1 MAIGA
6 GGGVSRAKRG
16 SQIFKR
22 LYFISWFTLAALII
36 NPLSAQLPAAAEITL
51 SDGTALQLFREA
63 GQSPTSTLY
72 YYLPVNLRISD
83 ADGYSEFSFI
93 VFRNDSLSPIRGGIM
108 HLLLVWGL
116 TPAQQTEAE
125 RLLLSKTD
133 SSAVIGGSLF
143 MDEDPTHPP
152 GFEILSDSPL
162 AHILRRSLKNAG
174 GTPLNAGAKIA
185 AAFSFSA
192 EDAAEMNDALNQ
204 ASNFDGIRFKMY
216 FKLNNAP
223 YTHRAPQSW
232 TLEGDFG
239 QWLRHLKK

>member
-1 MAIGA
+1 MRLFFLLTFVLLTSGA
-6 GGGVSRAKRG
+6 V
-16 SQIFKR
+16 
-22 LYFISWFTLAALII
+22 
-36 NPLSAQLPAAAEITL
+36 PAQLPVSADVTL
-51 SDGTALQLFREA
+51 SDGTRLQLFREA
-63 GQSPTSTLY
+63 GQSPGSTIY

-83 ADGYSEFSFI
+83 SDGYSEFSFI
-93 VFRNDSLSPIRGGIM
+93 VFRNDSLSPIRGGLM

-116 TPAQQTEAE
+116 TPAQQAEAE
-125 RLLLSKTD
+125 RLLLAETD

-143 MDEDPTHPP
+143 MDEDPAYP

-192 EDAAEMNDALNQ
+192 EDAAEMNKALEK

-223 YTHRAPQSW
+223 YTHRAPHQW
-232 TLEGDFG
+232 ALEGDFG